1 MGINCLTK
9 IQMPTIHSL
18 YGAMLAGCDYVIMGA
33 GIPMEA
39 RHATAPRRPPAPLP
53 PPRPRPP
60 RSAPS
65 PRPPPAPPALTAA
78 AARPRR
84 GL

>member
-39 RHATAPRRPPAPLP
+39 RP
-53 PPRPRPP
+53 PPRPAPP
-60 RSAPS
+60 HPLRLRALA
-65 PRPPPAPPALTAA
+65 RPAPPLLPPTALSPR
-78 AARPRR
+78 RPR
-84 GL
+84 

>member
-33 GIPMEA
+33 GIPMEVHPPPRA
-39 RHATAPRRPPAPLP
+39 RRRRGPPPPPPGPGPPPPPPPRRP
-53 PPRPRPP
+53 R
-60 RSAPS
+60 
-65 PRPPPAPPALTAA
+65 
-78 AARPRR
+78 
-84 GL
+84 